1 MACLLKGQ
9 MPFPPELIYTHA
21 ALPLTELPASCIAV
35 AQGRIAAVG
44 RAEDVLP
51 LAGPG
56 TRIVSLNGATLL
68 PGFHDAHCHVL
79 GFGLSLAMVSLAGV
93 PTVPDLVCALQARAD
108 VEHVTPETWIR
119 GRGYSQNVLAER
131 RHPTRH
137 DLDAVAGGKPYVLLT
152 HASGHAACVNSRVLD
167 LAGITDET
175 PDPPGGTIVRDEAGE
190 PTGVLLET
198 AVDLAYG
205 VAPEPTRGEL
215 VAALGNAGRALN
227 AMGITSAVD
236 ATRGVSAW
244 DSAADIPIYQE
255 AADSGALSVRCS
267 LMMTLAY
274 LSGLDTVP
282 APSELAI
289 ESDWVRVG
297 PAKIFTDGALTTRTA
312 FLRSPFTQSD
322 SLGTA
327 VWTPGELNHMVARAH
342 AAGWQIAAHAI
353 GDAAIDLCLDAYGRA
368 QARHPRADA
377 RHRIEHAMLLW
388 PDQVGRMARLG
399 ILPVYQPEFI
409 MRLGD
414 AYVAGLGGS
423 RAARLM
429 PYAET
434 QAAGSPLVFSSDLP
448 VIPGHPLDGVAAA
461 ALRQAPSGR
470 TLGNHQRIPVAD
482 ALQAYTVGAAYSVF
496 LEDDR
501 GQIMPGR
508 RADFV
513 VLDGDP
519 LTLPPNEWAHGLSVQ
534 ATVVGGEVVYGD
546 F

>member
-1 MACLLKGQ
+1 MST
-9 MPFPPELIYTHA
+9 PPDLVYTHA
-21 ALPLTELPASCIAV
+21 ALPLTDSPASCVAV
-35 AQGRIAAVG
+35 TQGRIAAVG

-56 TRIVSLNGATLL
+56 TRVVSLDGATLL

-79 GFGLSLAMVSLAGV
+79 GFGLSLAMVSLADAR
-93 PTVPDLVCALQARAD
+93 TIPDLVQSLQVRAD
-108 VEHVTPETWIR
+108 AGNAGRETWIR

-137 DLDAVAGGKPYVLLT
+137 DLDAVAGGTPYVLIT
-152 HASGHAACVNSRVLD
+152 HASGHAVCVNSRVLQ
-167 LAGITDET
+167 LAGITRET
-175 PDPPGGTIVRDEAGE
+175 SDPPGGTIVRDEAGE

-205 VAPEPTRGEL
+205 VAPEPSRAEM

-244 DSAADIPIYQE
+244 DSAADIPVYQE
-255 AADSGALSVRCS
+255 AAASGALSVRCS

-274 LSGLDTVP
+274 LAGLDAVP
-282 APSELAI
+282 ALGELMT
-289 ESDWVRVG
+289 ETDWVRVG

-312 FLRSPFTQSD
+312 FLRSPFIGSNNF
-322 SLGTA
+322 GTA
-327 VWTPGELNHMVARAH
+327 VWKAEELNHMVARVH

-353 GDAAIDLCLDAYGRA
+353 GDAAIDLCLDAYGKA
-368 QARHPRADA
+368 LARHPRADA

-388 PDQVGRMARLG
+388 SDQAARMARLG
-399 ILPVYQPEFI
+399 VLPVYQPEFI
-409 MRLGD
+409 LRLGD
-414 AYVAGLGGS
+414 AYVAGLGAS

-434 QAAGSPLVFSSDLP
+434 QAAGLPLVFSSDLP
-448 VIPGHPLDGVAAA
+448 VIPGHPLDGVLAA
-461 ALRQAPSGR
+461 ALRRSPSGR
-470 TLGNHQRIPVAD
+470 TLGAHHRVSITD
-482 ALQAYTVGAAYSVF
+482 ALRAYTAGAAYSVF

-501 GQIMPGR
+501 GRIAPGR

-513 VLDGDP
+513 ILNGDP
-519 LTLPPNEWAHGLSVQ
+519 LALPPDDWAQGLSVR
-534 ATVVGGEVVYGD
+534 ATVVGGNVVHGD
-546 F
+546 L